1 MSKAVQVKRLSPSK
15 LKPNPDN
22 PRQIAEHKFEELK
35 KSIGRFEKMLIARPL
50 IIDENNVV
58 LGGNQR
64 LQACISLGLK
74 DVPTISVAGW
84 TQEEKD
90 EFVIAD
96 NISYGQ
102 WDWDVVANVW
112 DSKPVGEWGLKV
124 PVYEFFD
131 VNDDTPISKDKPN
144 PSIKDDDYSSF
155 DLVML
160 HDNKMKLMETL
171 NRIKREEDIEKLED
185 ALMYLTSL
193 YNE

>member
-1 MSKAVQVKRLSPSK
+1 MSKAVQVKKLSPSK

-22 PRQIAEHKFEELK
+22 PRQIQEHKFEELV
-35 KSIGRFEKMLIARPL
+35 KSLERFTEMLDARPL

-64 LQACISLGLK
+64 LQAAIHLGLSS
-74 DVPTISVAGW
+74 VPTIQVKGW
-84 TQEEKD
+84 TQEQKD

-96 NISYGQ
+96 NISYGS
-102 WDWDVVANVW
+102 WDWDVVANLW
-112 DSKPVGEWGLKV
+112 DSKPLGEWGLKV

-131 VNDDTPISKDKPN
+131 VNDDTPISKEPSN

-160 HDNKMKLMETL
+160 HDNKMKLMEIL
-171 NRIKREEDIEKLED
+171 NRIKREEEIDKLED
-185 ALMYLTSL
+185 ALMYLTTL